1 MMRCSVSNQLWV
13 ESALN
18 THSERLTVTI
28 TMPFAFSRMRDLNMV
43 LCCWLAML
51 VTVTGQC
58 IVFDVFVIKSPAQVL
73 ANLIWFAH
81 SWGVWLLLTPLLY
94 DYYYKQARTGT
105 ISLKSFLPAA
115 VVCYALLLI
124 LEWLIKTVAEPD
136 LTIVNFLLYFV
147 PRYFIAMLVVTLVW
161 MWRNKTLVANCWQAQ
176 KQPVASSNTHPDL
189 HSEASSKASVLHL
202 TPNTTTEASFDRQ
215 TDAHLNGI
223 VAYKGR
229 DKAFIRL
236 ADIEGVIAARNYLD
250 IYCKQGEYIVR
261 ETMKNMEALL
271 AGQDFVRTHRSAL
284 VRLSAV
290 SRFKRL
296 PSGSGLALLS
306 NQREIPVNK
315 NFMSSLSKGDLIQFP
330 IPDGERR
337 AS

>member
-1 MMRCSVSNQLWV
+1 
-13 ESALN
+13 
-18 THSERLTVTI
+18 
-28 TMPFAFSRMRDLNMV
+28 MPFAFGRMRDLNMV
-43 LCCWLAML
+43 FCCWLAML

-58 IVFDVFVIKSPAQVL
+58 IVFDIFVIKSPAQVL

-81 SWGVWLLLTPLLY
+81 SWGVWLLFTPLLY
-94 DYYYKQARTGT
+94 DYYYKHARTGT
-105 ISLKSFLPAA
+105 ISLKGFLPAA

-124 LEWLIKTVAEPD
+124 LEWFIKTVAEPD
-136 LTIVNFLLYFV
+136 LKIVNFLLYFV

-176 KQPVASSNTHPDL
+176 KQPASPINTLLESLPETL
-189 HSEASSKASVLHL
+189 PKASVLHL
-202 TPNTTTEASFDRQ
+202 APNTPIEASLELETEFTRAPMD
-215 TDAHLNGI
+215 GI

-229 DKAFIRL
+229 DKAFISL

-261 ETMKNMEALL
+261 ETMKNMETLL

-330 IPDGERR
+330 MSDSERR
-337 AS
+337 ASQPVRQSHQLEISGTATHNAS

>member
-1 MMRCSVSNQLWV
+1 M
-13 ESALN
+13 
-18 THSERLTVTI
+18 TI
-28 TMPFAFSRMRDLNMV
+28 TMPFAFGRMRDLNMV
-43 LCCWLAML
+43 FCCWLAML

-81 SWGVWLLLTPLLY
+81 SWGVWLVFTPLLF
-94 DYYYKQARTGT
+94 DYYYRHARSGT

-115 VVCYALLLI
+115 AVCYALLLI
-124 LEWLIKTVAEPD
+124 LEWFIKTVAEPD
-136 LTIVNFLLYFV
+136 IKIVNFLLYFV
-147 PRYFIAMLVVTLVW
+147 PRYFIAILVVTLVW

-176 KQPVASSNTHPDL
+176 KQAVVSNNTHPEL
-189 HSEASSKASVLHL
+189 HSDALGKASVLHL
-202 TPNTTTEASFDRQ
+202 APKTTTEASFVRQ
-215 TDAHLNGI
+215 TDVPLDGI

-229 DKAFIRL
+229 DKVFIRL

-290 SRFKRL
+290 NRFKRL
-296 PSGSGLALLS
+296 PSGSGLAILS

-315 NFMSSLSKGDLIQFP
+315 NFMASLAKENVLKMP
-330 IPDGERR
+330 LTNRERQ